1 MALSQGRGRGNS
13 PPPPP
18 PPSPS
23 RLSRG
28 VAAQAPASPTPWPSC
43 CSVVT
48 WTQFPP
54 SCLLPSLGS
63 TLGCP
68 ANFQRLLPQEAISVF
83 PYRHSQVSYP
93 YWEHSNSSPPAPQVE
108 RIIWT
113 ISPFSIWFLAEHW
126 VPRPDCAFPLLGW
139 LSHCVLSSPPMVP
152 GKGGARSQFPVL
164 QELKLGAQRPGASIT
179 ICQAL
184 EANRLFILSEETKET
199 QGREGI
205 AEGHPEARPSSSDS

>member
-1 MALSQGRGRGNS
+1 MALSQGRGRGSS

-23 RLSRG
+23 RLSCG
-28 VAAQAPASPTPWPSC
+28 VAAQVPASPTPWPSC

-93 YWEHSNSSPPAPQVE
+93 SWEHSSSSPPAPHVE
-108 RIIWT
+108 RITST

-126 VPRPDCAFPLLGW
+126 VPLARLCVPCARVVITLCAF
-139 LSHCVLSSPPMVP
+139 LSPH
-152 GKGGARSQFPVL
+152 GAW
-164 QELKLGAQRPGASIT
+164 
-179 ICQAL
+179 
-184 EANRLFILSEETKET
+184 
-199 QGREGI
+199 QGRS
-205 AEGHPEARPSSSDS
+205 PEPVSCAPGTET